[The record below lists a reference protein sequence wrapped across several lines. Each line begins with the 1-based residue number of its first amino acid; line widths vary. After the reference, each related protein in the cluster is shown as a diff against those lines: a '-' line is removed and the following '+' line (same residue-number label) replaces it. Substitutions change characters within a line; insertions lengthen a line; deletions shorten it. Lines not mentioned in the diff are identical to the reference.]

1 MLILNHTDPLD
12 HLFTSGFAVQTC
24 HKFRSIFNW
33 RLITT
38 IEGLSLQYFRSY
50 DLLTE
55 TGDHDFKNLVTLNLS
70 MISTLRYSLSVPQDA
85 PGGHSSMIG

>member
-38 IEGLSLQYFRSY
+38 IEGLSLQYYRSY
-50 DLLTE
+50 DQVRNIVYA
-55 TGDHDFKNLVTLNLS
+55 DFKVLS
-70 MISTLRYSLSVPQDA
+70 IAKSA
-85 PGGHSSMIG
+85 CIGVIINDEFAH